1 MKTPDSRFY
10 CPLITVGTII
20 LDENESSHAV
30 RVCRAANG
38 DTLQL
43 CDGLGH
49 YADATITK
57 ADAKAC
63 EVRVDTVENAP
74 FKRPRLKLAIACL
87 KDDALE
93 EVVFHVAQTE
103 TDSIVFLR
111 TDYSQEPKN
120 SDLHKLV
127 RRSELKSLVSLKQS
141 KKAWMTRIEGPIE
154 FDKWLNDYQG
164 DLILCDIDGE
174 RNLKLDER
182 AAENA
187 KNEMRTDNSPTD
199 NAQADNAQA
208 GNAQAGNAQA
218 KPITLLV
225 GPEGGFSPREIN
237 AVKSFENG
245 KVHLLNLGN
254 TRLRARTAAVV
265 ALGKIL

>member
-10 CPLITVGTII
+10 CPLISVGTIV

-30 RVCRAANG
+30 RVCRATNG
-38 DTLQL
+38 DILQL

-49 YADATITK
+49 YADATIIK

-63 EVRVDTVENAP
+63 EVRVDAVEDAP
-74 FKRPRLKLAIACL
+74 FKRPRLNFAIACL

-120 SDLHKLV
+120 SDLKKTV
-127 RRSELKSLVSLKQS
+127 RRAELKSLVSLKQS

-154 FDKWLNDYQG
+154 FDKWLKDYQG

-174 RNLKLDER
+174 RNLKLDED
-182 AAENA
+182 A
-187 KNEMRTDNSPTD
+187 
-199 NAQADNAQA
+199 A
-208 GNAQAGNAQA
+208 GNASE

-225 GPEGGFSPREIN
+225 GPEGGFSPREIE
-237 AVKSFENG
+237 AVKSFTNG

-254 TRLRARTAAVV
+254 TRLRARTAAVI

>member
-1 MKTPDSRFY
+1 MTIDQQLTLMFAIFTVMKTPDSRFY
-10 CPLITVGTII
+10 CPLISVGTII

-57 ADAKAC
+57 ADSKAC
-63 EVRVDTVENAP
+63 EVRVDTVEDAP
-74 FKRPRLKLAIACL
+74 FKRPRLNLGIACL

-93 EVVFHVAQTE
+93 EVVFHAAQTE
-103 TDSIVFLR
+103 TDSIIFLR

-120 SDLHKLV
+120 SDLKKTV
-127 RRSELKSLVSLKQS
+127 RRAELKSLVSLKQS
-141 KKAWMTRIEGPIE
+141 KKPWMTRIEGPIE
-154 FDKWLNDYQG
+154 FDKWLKDYQG

-174 RNLKLDER
+174 RKLDLEDGS
-182 AAENA
+182 EN
-187 KNEMRTDNSPTD
+187 T
-199 NAQADNAQA
+199 AD
-208 GNAQAGNAQA
+208 GTPV
-218 KPITLLV
+218 KPVTLLV
-225 GPEGGFSPREIN
+225 GPEGGFSPREIE
-237 AVKSFENG
+237 AIKAFKNG

-254 TRLRARTAAVV
+254 TRLRARTAAII
-265 ALGKIL
+265 ALGKVL

>member
-10 CPLITVGTII
+10 CPLISVGTIV

-30 RVCRAANG
+30 RVCRATNG
-38 DTLQL
+38 DILQL

-49 YADATITK
+49 YADATIIK

-63 EVRVDTVENAP
+63 EVRVDAVEDATA
-74 FKRPRLKLAIACL
+74 KRPRINLAIACL

-120 SDLHKLV
+120 SDLKKTV
-127 RRSELKSLVSLKQS
+127 RRAELKSLVSLKQS
-141 KKAWMTRIEGPIE
+141 KKAWMTRIEGPTE
-154 FDKWLNDYQG
+154 FDKWLKDYQG

-174 RNLKLDER
+174 RNLKLDES

-187 KNEMRTDNSPTD
+187 S
-199 NAQADNAQA
+199 
-208 GNAQAGNAQA
+208 A

-225 GPEGGFSPREIN
+225 GPEGGFSPREIE
-237 AVKSFENG
+237 AVKSFTNG

-254 TRLRARTAAVV
+254 TRLRARTAAVI

>member
-10 CPLITVGTII
+10 CPLISVGTII

-30 RVCRAANG
+30 RVCRAVNG
-38 DTLQL
+38 EILQL

-63 EVRVDTVENAP
+63 EVRVDTVEDAP
-74 FKRPRLKLAIACL
+74 LKRPRLNLGIACL

-93 EVVFHVAQTE
+93 EVVFHAAQTE
-103 TDSIVFLR
+103 TDSIIFLR

-120 SDLHKLV
+120 SDLKKTV
-127 RRSELKSLVSLKQS
+127 RRAELKSLVSLKQS
-141 KKAWMTRIEGPIE
+141 KKPWMTRIEGPIE
-154 FDKWLNDYQG
+154 FDKWLKDYQG

-174 RNLKLDER
+174 RKLDLGLEES
-182 AAENA
+182 ADG
-187 KNEMRTDNSPTD
+187 KNTATPV
-199 NAQADNAQA
+199 
-208 GNAQAGNAQA
+208 
-218 KPITLLV
+218 TLLV
-225 GPEGGFSPREIN
+225 GPEGGFSPREIE
-237 AVKSFENG
+237 AIKTFKNG

-254 TRLRARTAAVV
+254 TRLRARTAGII
-265 ALGKIL
+265 ALGKVL

>member
-10 CPLITVGTII
+10 CPLITEGTIV

-38 DTLQL
+38 DILQL

-57 ADAKAC
+57 ADSKAC
-63 EVRVDTVENAP
+63 EVRVDKVEDAP
-74 FKRPRLKLAIACL
+74 LKRPRLNLGIACL

-154 FDKWLNDYQG
+154 FSKWLENYQG

-174 RNLKLDER
+174 RKLDLGLGEC
-182 AAENA
+182 AENA
-187 KNEMRTDNSPTD
+187 
-199 NAQADNAQA
+199 AD
-208 GNAQAGNAQA
+208 GTPA
-218 KPITLLV
+218 KPVTLLV
-225 GPEGGFSPREIN
+225 GPEGGFSPREIE
-237 AVKSFENG
+237 KIKTFQNG

-254 TRLRARTAAVV
+254 TRLRARTAAVI
-265 ALGKIL
+265 ALGKVL

>member
-10 CPLITVGTII
+10 CPLITEGTLV

-30 RVCRAANG
+30 RVCRAAVG

-57 ADAKAC
+57 ADSKAC
-63 EVRVDTVENAP
+63 EVQVTTVENAP
-74 FKRPRLKLAIACL
+74 FARPRLNLAIGCL

-93 EVVFHVAQTE
+93 EVVFHAAQTE
-103 TDSIVFLR
+103 LDGITFLR
-111 TDYSQEPKN
+111 TDFSQEPKN

-141 KKAWMTRIEGPIE
+141 KKPWMTRIEGPVE
-154 FDKWLNDYQG
+154 FDQWLKNYKG
-164 DLILCDIDGE
+164 DLILCDIDGD
-174 RNLKLDER
+174 RQIDRDAIFGND
-182 AAENA
+182 
-187 KNEMRTDNSPTD
+187 DNDSNVCSSATPV
-199 NAQADNAQA
+199 
-208 GNAQAGNAQA
+208 
-218 KPITLLV
+218 TLLV
-225 GPEGGFSPREIN
+225 GPEGGFSSKEIE
-237 AVKSFENG
+237 AAKKYAGG

-254 TRLRARTAAVV
+254 TRLRARTAAIV
-265 ALGKIL
+265 ALGKLL

>member
-10 CPLITVGTII
+10 CPLISVGTIV

-38 DTLQL
+38 DILQL

-63 EVRVDTVENAP
+63 EVRVDTVEDATA
-74 FKRPRLKLAIACL
+74 KRPRINLAIACL

-127 RRSELKSLVSLKQS
+127 RRSELKALVSLKQS
-141 KKAWMTRIEGPIE
+141 KKPWMTHIEGPIE
-154 FDKWLNDYQG
+154 FDKWLKDYQG

-174 RNLKLDER
+174 RKLDLGLK
-182 AAENA
+182 ENA
-187 KNEMRTDNSPTD
+187 DGKCAAVPV
-199 NAQADNAQA
+199 
-208 GNAQAGNAQA
+208 
-218 KPITLLV
+218 TLLV
-225 GPEGGFSPREIN
+225 GPEGGFSPREIE
-237 AVKSFENG
+237 AIKTFKNG

-254 TRLRARTAAVV
+254 TRLRARTAAII
-265 ALGKIL
+265 ALGKVL

>member
-10 CPLITVGTII
+10 CPLISVGTIV

-38 DTLQL
+38 DILQL

-49 YADATITK
+49 YADATIIK

-63 EVRVDTVENAP
+63 EVRVDAVEDAAA
-74 FKRPRLKLAIACL
+74 KRPRINLAIACL

-120 SDLHKLV
+120 SDLKKTV
-127 RRSELKSLVSLKQS
+127 RRAELKSLVSLKQS
-141 KKAWMTRIEGPIE
+141 KKAWMTRIEGPTE
-154 FDKWLNDYQG
+154 FDKWLKDYQG

-174 RNLKLDER
+174 RNLKLDES

-187 KNEMRTDNSPTD
+187 S
-199 NAQADNAQA
+199 
-208 GNAQAGNAQA
+208 A

-225 GPEGGFSPREIN
+225 GPEGGFSPREIE
-237 AVKSFENG
+237 AVKSFTNG

-254 TRLRARTAAVV
+254 TRLRARTAAVI

>member
-38 DTLQL
+38 DILQL

-63 EVRVDTVENAP
+63 EVRVDTVEDAP
-74 FKRPRLKLAIACL
+74 FKRPRLNLAIACL

-120 SDLHKLV
+120 SDLKKTV
-127 RRSELKSLVSLKQS
+127 RRAELKSLVSLKQS

-154 FDKWLNDYQG
+154 FDKWLKEYQG

-174 RNLKLDER
+174 RNLKLDES

-187 KNEMRTDNSPTD
+187 S
-199 NAQADNAQA
+199 
-208 GNAQAGNAQA
+208 A

-225 GPEGGFSPREIN
+225 GPEGGFSPREIE
-237 AVKSFENG
+237 AVKSFKNG
-245 KVHLLNLGN
+245 KVYLLNLGN
-254 TRLRARTAAVV
+254 TRLRARTAAII
-265 ALGKIL
+265 ALGKVL